1 MSTQALQ
8 QQGATI
14 SATTADF
21 TQSAMSTQPAI
32 SALLLNP
39 ATTDETA
46 EASEHPQRRS
56 RLKSPTLEAVLA
68 YQHRDVVYRFQK
80 TYGVSQA
87 EAEDIFE
94 QVKKWLWLANVRRQQ
109 GITEGL
115 NIDHPLVVIDEM
127 WHNFVLFTK
136 EYAAFCQHFFGYYIH
151 HAPATEA
158 EETQYRTS
166 LQQRKKSEVRSL
178 KMAMKRPQYEYIYD
192 HLGKE
197 TFVKWYIEYPRKYS
211 FRQLAEMHL
220 KALDDM
226 VLIVPPAESTVPGNN
241 HPQKESTK

>member
-1 MSTQALQ
+1 MSTHTLQ
-8 QQGATI
+8 QQGATAGAI
-14 SATTADF
+14 TAD
-21 TQSAMSTQPAI
+21 SAEPVMST
-32 SALLLNP
+32 LLLTP
-39 ATTDETA
+39 AAMADETVTTT
-46 EASEHPQRRS
+46 EQQQRRS
-56 RLKSPTLEAVLA
+56 RLKLPTLEAVLA

-87 EAEDIFE
+87 EAEDIFD

-136 EYAAFCQHFFGYYIH
+136 EYSAFCQHFFGYYIH

-166 LQQRKKSEVRSL
+166 LQQRKKSEVRAV

-192 HLGKE
+192 HLGKD
-197 TFVKWYIEYPRKYS
+197 TFVKWYIEYPRKFS

-226 VLIVPPAESTVPGNN
+226 VLIVPPAEFTVPGNN
-241 HPQKESTK
+241 HSQKESTR